1 LFCKR
6 FPALISI
13 FVLLIFSLT
22 CTSASEQEIDYA
34 EQRSLMLEKQLKA
47 RDIED
52 AQVLQA
58 MQKVKRHLFVPEDRR
73 HMAYQDR
80 PLSIGYG
87 QTISQPYIVALMT
100 QLAQVEKEHKVLEI
114 GTGSGYQAAVLA
126 ELGKKVYSV
135 EIIPELASRARNR
148 LQELGYSNVQVR
160 TGDGF
165 QGWKEHAPFD
175 RIIVTCAPPQIPQ
188 PLLQQLAP
196 GGRLLIPVG
205 ENRQKLKLLK
215 MSKQGKIE
223 KKDVLA
229 VRFVP
234 MTGSKVD

>member
-1 LFCKR
+1 MFCKR

>member
-1 LFCKR
+1 MFCKR

-215 MSKQGKIE
+215 KSKQGKIE